1 MRKLNAYV
9 IVNLV
14 FLILIGVGLAYSYF
28 FYPNNHP
35 INCPIKQMTGK
46 NCASCGF
53 SRAFSFYTHFQIKEG
68 LAFNKNSMPVF
79 LFFVFQFLYRMVA
92 LVLFGF
98 LHQKITSSVIKWD
111 IVLSI
116 ISFLFAFLPLL
127 IN

>member
-1 MRKLNAYV
+1 MRKLNAYF

-14 FLILIGVGLAYSYF
+14 FLILIGIGLTYSYF

-35 INCPIKQMTGK
+35 INCPIKQRSGK
-46 NCASCGF
+46 DCVSCGF
-53 SRAFSFYTHFQIKEG
+53 SRAFSSYTHFQIQEG
-68 LAFNKNSMPVF
+68 FNYNKKSMPVF
-79 LFFVFQFLYRMVA
+79 LFFVFQFLYRA
-92 LVLFGF
+92 LAVVLFGI
-98 LHQKITSSVIKWD
+98 LHKKITSSVIKWD